1 MKDVLDRS
9 GYQLLETVDVWC
21 RDGYA
26 GIAYN
31 DGDDAEVRLAR
42 IVEEAKDVSVFS
54 LELATA
60 AKDWQ
65 SRYHLSSE
73 RANLLRPFGIAEGMR
88 VLEIGAGCGA
98 VTRYLG
104 ESGACVLALEGSL
117 RRASI
122 TRSRTRDLPNVTVLA
137 ERFQD
142 LSIEDRFDVVTLV
155 GVLEYSGIF
164 SSDAEPALALLRRAR
179 ELLAPGGR
187 LILAIENQMGLKYF
201 AGAPED
207 HTGNPMTGI
216 EDQYSAA
223 TARTWGKDELQALLS
238 RAGFASSEFMAPLPD
253 YKMPASILTQKGME
267 DGTFDA
273 ASLVRQAVK
282 RDLQL
287 PQATTFNLQRAWSVV
302 MSNGLG
308 MEMAN
313 SFLIEASLDASHHAA
328 RAEVL
333 AYHYSTQRVRR
344 FVREKRFIREAD
356 GVQVRCRHL
365 GGPMP
370 EDGSVRAVDHL
381 MPETEPYVRGTS
393 LASAMQEVLTKP
405 GWTMDGLA
413 SAFAVYLAALREVVE
428 REGQKFGHPEMNTSL
443 PPDYLDATPANLLV
457 TAGAVVHYIDREWVA
472 ADVRLG
478 WLLVRSLLFTYG
490 GTIVAPASDTV
501 PRSLKQVILGVLAR
515 LGIEC
520 NEQAFAECIQR
531 ENQFQQA
538 VTGKSQEEAI
548 LGMLEPPLAPVP
560 ASSGPFNVQD
570 AFATLEH
577 AANLNAQHG
586 MNLYALLEATH
597 RAAVEAAR
605 GPGAEVLRQ
614 QATMEELSAGML
626 AVHERVVTSHDSL
639 VEMTSAYLE
648 AATARDMDSQ
658 RVLAA
663 SVEAGQARAD
673 DAMAVLT
680 SIERRLRELGDRQ
693 DQVMARLRR
702 PWWKFW

>member
-1 MKDVLDRS
+1 MKDVLDRA
-9 GYQLLETVDVWC
+9 GYQLLKPVDVWC

-26 GIAYN
+26 GIAYS
-31 DGDDAEVRLAR
+31 DGDDAEIRLAR
-42 IVEEAKDVSVFS
+42 VVEEAADVSVFS

-65 SRYHLSSE
+65 ARYHLSSE
-73 RANLLRPFGIAEGMR
+73 RANLLRPFGIAEGMT

-104 ESGACVLALEGSL
+104 ESGARVLALEGSL

-122 TRSRTRDLPNVTVLA
+122 ARARTRDLPNVTVLA

-142 LSIEDRFDVVTLV
+142 LEIEGRFDVVTLV
-155 GVLEYSGIF
+155 GVLEYSGLF
-164 SSDAEPALALLRRAR
+164 SGDAEPALALLRRAK

-207 HTGNPMTGI
+207 HTGNPMIGI
-216 EDQYSAA
+216 EDQYSTS
-223 TARTWGKDELQALLS
+223 TARTWGKGELQALLL
-238 RAGFASSEFMAPLPD
+238 RAGFISSEFMAPLPD
-253 YKMPASILTQKGME
+253 YKMPASILTQRGME

-313 SFLIEASLDASHHAA
+313 SFLIEARVDASHDAA
-328 RAEVL
+328 PAEVL
-333 AYHYSTQRVRR
+333 AYHYSTQRVRH
-344 FVREKRFIREAD
+344 FVREKRFIREA
-356 GVQVRCRHL
+356 GGLQVRCRPL
-365 GGPMP
+365 GGSMP
-370 EDGSVRAVDHL
+370 ADCSIGDVDHL

-393 LASAMQEVLTKP
+393 LAVAMQEVLTKP
-405 GWTMDGLA
+405 GWTIDGLV
-413 SAFAVYLAALREVVE
+413 SAFAVYLAALREVAE
-428 REGQKFGHPEMNTSL
+428 REGQQFEHPAMNTPL

-457 TAGAVVHYIDREWVA
+457 AADGVVHYIDREWAA

-501 PRSLKQVILGVLAR
+501 PRGLKQIILEVLAR
-515 LGIEC
+515 SGIAC
-520 NEQAFAECIQR
+520 NEQAFAECIQC
-531 ENQFQQA
+531 ENRFQEA
-538 VTGKSQEEAI
+538 VTGKNQEEAI
-548 LGMLEPPLAPVP
+548 LGMLEPPLAPAP
-560 ASSGPFNVQD
+560 ASTGAFNVQD
-570 AFATLEH
+570 AFATLQH

-586 MNLYALLEATH
+586 TNLYALLEATH

-605 GPGAEVLRQ
+605 GPGAEALRQ
-614 QATMEELSAGML
+614 QAAMEELSAGMR
-626 AVHERVVTSHDSL
+626 AVHERVVTSHDAL

-648 AATARDMDSQ
+648 AATVRDAESQ

-663 SVEAGQARAD
+663 SVEAGQKRAD
-673 DAMAVLT
+673 DAMAALA
-680 SIERRLRELGDRQ
+680 SIQHRLREMSDWQ
-693 DQVMARLRR
+693 DQVMARLQR